1 MGLEKVVAL
10 WMLSRSLCPSSTP
23 VINITTLLRET
34 LGATSILHIDA
45 SFKNPKEMSEE
56 QHRPPP
62 GWRERTAYKHV
73 MHESFRMLYAL
84 DSISYIMAWC
94 MSIGK
99 QAKPFNFKSCHENN
113 KQ

>member
-1 MGLEKVVAL
+1 MQISQA
-10 WMLSRSLCPSSTP
+10 
-23 VINITTLLRET
+23 
-34 LGATSILHIDA
+34 ASILHIDA

-84 DSISYIMAWC
+84 DGISYIMAWC